1 MVIEKKLIF
10 DGLKQYLLLVY
21 VKRKGEATKKGIKNF
36 EVKKKGGQE
45 SWILSIKMFNCY
57 HFLIKGSKGIS

>member
-21 VKRKGEATKKGIKNF
+21 VKRKGEATKRGIKYL
-36 EVKKKGGQE
+36 EVKKK
-45 SWILSIKMFNCY
+45 
-57 HFLIKGSKGIS
+57 KGDKSARY